1 MADAK
6 FADIE
11 LLHRDTGILGDE
23 EDATDDDEPC
33 IEGRLT
39 QLRLSNEYVKLNVGG
54 TLFYTTVGTLT
65 KRDGMLRAM
74 FSGRMEIHKDEDG
87 TPY

>member
-33 IEGRLT
+33 IEGHSPSYDCQMNT
-39 QLRLSNEYVKLNVGG
+39 SN
-54 TLFYTTVGTLT
+54 
-65 KRDGMLRAM
+65 
-74 FSGRMEIHKDEDG
+74 
-87 TPY
+87 